1 MAYFLVCIKRFQT
14 LYGRVSIISSL
25 VSVLY
30 YDSVRYKEHQPLSNS
45 SLMETIIVV
54 SIYAILVRVGVR
66 LALVKP

>member
-14 LYGRVSIISSL
+14 LYGRGSIISSL

-30 YDSVRYKEHQPLSNS
+30 YDSVCYKEHQPLSNS